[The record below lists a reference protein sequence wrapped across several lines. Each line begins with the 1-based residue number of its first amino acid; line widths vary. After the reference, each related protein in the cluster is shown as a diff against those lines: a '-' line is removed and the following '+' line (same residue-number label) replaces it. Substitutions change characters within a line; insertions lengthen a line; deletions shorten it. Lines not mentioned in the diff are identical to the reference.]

1 MVTTTIASLDAC
13 SSLAQGLRPPVMTTR
28 PTSPLNDLAL
38 QLARLSLFCAA
49 SLFAL
54 VTLSLTFASVGEWM
68 PASLLITTPASA
80 LGLLLGS
87 GAVAAVFSPGRVGL
101 QRWQMTALL
110 VLLLVQSGIHL
121 AAALDSSVSLAPAQ
135 WETPMSM
142 STLAALALVLL
153 CVACERW
160 MRGRLEHEFS
170 VVLLLSLCVFL
181 TVGYLSEDSAIVDE
195 SQWLR
200 TGEWT
205 LASLWLI
212 ALAIFARMG
221 ASLSRGEGEWH
232 RVKQRWQSLR
242 RAIAGD

>member
-1 MVTTTIASLDAC
+1 
-13 SSLAQGLRPPVMTTR
+13 
-28 PTSPLNDLAL
+28 
-38 QLARLSLFCAA
+38 
-49 SLFAL
+49 
-54 VTLSLTFASVGEWM
+54 M

-153 CVACERW
+153 CAQYIIKYKQYG
-160 MRGRLEHEFS
+160 RGFAHSNFLDCTLHLINYLLHVLFLEVIEH
-170 VVLLLSLCVFL
+170 
-181 TVGYLSEDSAIVDE
+181 
-195 SQWLR
+195 
-200 TGEWT
+200 
-205 LASLWLI
+205 LI
-212 ALAIFARMG
+212 LG
-221 ASLSRGEGEWH
+221 
-232 RVKQRWQSLR
+232 
-242 RAIAGD
+242 